1 MVLEGISAAVSGLR
15 VSEKR
20 LNQSAHNL
28 ANLSTSGFIPGRV
41 EQADLARGGVTAV
54 SGSSGQAG
62 PLVYTGQS
70 LDLALDGGGFFVLDD
85 GQGGSLYTRAGIF
98 GLDSQGRLADAQGR
112 PLSPEISI
120 PPEAARIQISPQGLV
135 QALDQDGRVIGEGR
149 IQPASFGNP
158 GGLEPVGG
166 NAFRASEASGPPVTD
181 APGAAGHGLVV
192 SGALQASGTD
202 PAREMIDLSTSQR
215 SFEANLAALTALDEM
230 VGSILDV
237 TA

>member
-20 LNQSAHNL
+20 LSQSAHNL
-28 ANLSTSGFIPGRV
+28 ANLSTTGFSPGRL
-41 EQADLARGGVTAV
+41 EQAELAQGGVQAAV
-54 SGSSGQAG
+54 RSSGQTG
-62 PLVYTGQS
+62 PVVYTGQA

-85 GQGGSLYTRAGIF
+85 GQGGRLYTRAGIF
-98 GLDSQGRLADAQGR
+98 GLDSQGRLADGQGR

-120 PPEAARIQISPQGLV
+120 PAEAARVHISPQGLV
-135 QALDQDGRVIGEGR
+135 QALDQDGRVIGEGQ
-149 IQPASFGNP
+149 IQTASFGNP

-166 NAFRASEASGPPVTD
+166 NAFRASEASGPPVSD

-202 PAREMIDLSTSQR
+202 PAREMINLTASQR
-215 SFEANLAALTALDEM
+215 SFEANLAALVSLDEM